1 MKRPGGRPKP
11 TSLKIL
17 EGNPGKRPI
26 NTLEPQPDSTIPKCP
41 AWLDAEAKRQ
51 WKRLAPEL
59 ARLGLLT
66 SVDGESLAAY
76 CQAWSEL
83 RSATELL
90 QKEGRVVETAAGG
103 QKPHP
108 AISMQRTAWM
118 AIRAYAAMF
127 GLDPSSRARLS
138 VPKGQVEKDELE
150 DFLDTQVG

>member
-66 SVDGESLAAY
+66 SVDGDVLAGY
-76 CQAWSEL
+76 CTAWSEL
-83 RSATELL
+83 RAATELL
-90 QKEGRVVETAAGG
+90 LKEGRTVTTAAGG
-103 QKPHP
+103 IKPHP
-108 AISMQRTAWM
+108 AINMQRTALA
-118 AIRAYAAMF
+118 AIRAYAGLF
-127 GLDPSSRARLS
+127 GLDPSSRARLA
-138 VPKGQVEKDELE
+138 VTKGQGEKDELE
-150 DFLDTQVG
+150 DFLAGS